1 VREPGGEL
9 VLRGLSRFFGDLVA
23 VRDFDLQVPA
33 GLLVCL
39 LGPSGCG
46 KTTTLRMIA
55 GLERP
60 DAGQIWLDGEE
71 ITSREPRAR
80 HIGMMFQG
88 YALYPHM
95 TVRGNIAYPLRVRGV
110 EKVERNR
117 RVNNAAELVG
127 VADLLDAPARQLSG
141 GQQQRVAL
149 ARAMVQQPKLYLL
162 DEPVSAL
169 DAVLRSSVRAEIK
182 RLQRELGTTMLI
194 VTHDQLDAL
203 SMADLIV
210 VMCDGQIQQVGTP
223 REVYHCPNSVFVA
236 RFLGEPQINLL
247 RGTALRRDGRL
258 GVGVLGTWV
267 PLGPE
272 TARALESDGEH
283 DVTIGVRPAAFKIV
297 DPATPQCISGEVQL
311 VEPLG
316 DRCVVRLQTDGSV
329 LTLEAPSDNNIYI
342 GETMHIEILP
352 EQMHIFSN
360 VPPYRRIAGGRVTVQ
375 KEQQPA

>member
-1 VREPGGEL
+1 MTSPGGRL
-9 VLRGLSRFFGDLVA
+9 VLQGLTRSFGNVVA
-23 VRDFDLQVPA
+23 VRELDLEVPP

-60 DAGQIWLDGEE
+60 DAGHIWLDGED
-71 ITSREPRAR
+71 ITNYEPRDR

-95 TVRGNIAYPLRVRGV
+95 TARKNIAYPLRVRGV
-110 EKVERNR
+110 GQAERNR
-117 RVNNAAELVG
+117 RVYDVAKLVG
-127 VADLLDAPARQLSG
+127 VTDWLDMPARLLSG

-149 ARAMVQQPKLYLL
+149 ARAMVQEPKLYLL

-182 RLQRELGTTMLI
+182 RLQRALATTMVI

-210 VMCDGQIQQVGTP
+210 VMREGQVEQIGTP
-223 REVYHCPNSVFVA
+223 RDVYTCPNSIFVA
-236 RFLGEPQINLL
+236 QFLGEPQINLL
-247 RGTALRRDGRL
+247 TATLLRRSGT
-258 GVGVLGTWV
+258 VGVSVLDTWLPLGTTV
-267 PLGPE
+267 TDFEGGDTGADIILG
-272 TARALESDGEH
+272 
-283 DVTIGVRPAAFKIV
+283 IRPAAFKV
-297 DPATPQCISGEVQL
+297 SHSPVPHSISAKVAL

-316 DRCVVRLQTDGSV
+316 DRCVAQCDATGTL
-329 LTLEAPSDNNIYI
+329 LT
-342 GETMHIEILP
+342 IEIPSETDIEVGQTIHL
-352 EQMHIFSN
+352 ELSSQQVHLFS
-360 VPPYRRIAGGRVTVQ
+360 
-375 KEQQPA
+375 PAFPHKRLHTTRDYATPTHTT